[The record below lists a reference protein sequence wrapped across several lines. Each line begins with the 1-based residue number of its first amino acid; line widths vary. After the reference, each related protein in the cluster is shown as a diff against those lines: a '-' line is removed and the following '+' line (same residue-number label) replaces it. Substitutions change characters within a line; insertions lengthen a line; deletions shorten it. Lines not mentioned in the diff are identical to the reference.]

1 MIFFKVVIKVENLTE
16 YAKEQLKLCKGFIE
30 ANNYNVVLVKPNY
43 CELEGIITSTS
54 TNHLNIAHGGFIFG
68 LADTAAGIA
77 AMTDGRKAVTI
88 SSSINY
94 LKPSKGSKLLAIAKC
109 IKNGKSVA
117 FFEVSIFDE
126 NNNLTSVANLT
137 YHYL

>member
-1 MIFFKVVIKVENLTE
+1 MIKVENLTE

-77 AMTDGRKAVTI
+77 AMTDGRTAVTI
-88 SSSINY
+88 SSNIDY
-94 LKPSKGSKLLAIAKC
+94 LKAAKTKKLY
-109 IKNGKSVA
+109 
-117 FFEVSIFDE
+117 SIGI
-126 NNNLTSVANLT
+126 
-137 YHYL
+137 

>member
-1 MIFFKVVIKVENLTE
+1 MLFFLVVIKVKNLTE

-30 ANNYNVVLVKPNY
+30 ANNYNIILVKENY
-43 CELEGIITSTS
+43 CELEGTITSTS
-54 TNHLNIAHGGFIFG
+54 TNHLNMAHGGYIFG

-109 IKNGKSVA
+109 IKNGKSIS

-126 NNNLTSVANLT
+126 NNNLTSVANIT
-137 YHYL
+137 YNYL

>member
-1 MIFFKVVIKVENLTE
+1 MDLTNKAKDRLADDKGFVNNNGYTVIKVEE
-16 YAKEQLKLCKGFIE
+16 H
-30 ANNYNVVLVKPNY
+30 Y
-43 CELEGIITSTS
+43 CEMEALITDTS
-54 TNHLNIAHGGFIFG
+54 KNPFGIAHGGFIFG
-68 LADTAAGIA
+68 LADTSAGIA

-126 NNNLTSVANLT
+126 NKNLTSVANLT

>member
-1 MIFFKVVIKVENLTE
+1 MLFFLVVIKVKNLTE
-16 YAKEQLKLCKGFIE
+16 YAKKQLKLCKGFIE
-30 ANNYNVVLVKPNY
+30 ANNYNIILVKENY
-43 CELEGIITSTS
+43 CELEGTITSTS
-54 TNHLNIAHGGFIFG
+54 TNHLNMAHGGYIFG

-109 IKNGKSVA
+109 IKNGKSIS

-126 NNNLTSVANLT
+126 NNNLTSVANIT
-137 YHYL
+137 YNYL